1 MNSQRRRQHGFSLL
15 ELLATI
21 TIVGILLAIA
31 VPSFRDVIRRNQV
44 SSASNELLAA
54 MSYART
60 EAISRGQIVSIC
72 PSADG
77 AKCTV
82 GGKAYEPGWLVYTY
96 PAGAASAN
104 KAYASATDIL
114 LRATGARA
122 GVSVQEKGGTVI
134 TFGQQGQ
141 LRPNTPLAFVTCAR
155 SGSSGT
161 GESTTAAPG
170 VNLVVN
176 ASGSVTNKP
185 WAVGAACTPP

>member
-1 MNSQRRRQHGFSLL
+1 MARRQRGFSLL
-15 ELLATI
+15 ELMVTI
-21 TIVGILLAIA
+21 TVAGILLAIA
-31 VPSFRDVIRRNQV
+31 VPNFRDVIRRNQV

-60 EAISRGQIVSIC
+60 EAITRGQLVSIC

-77 AKCTV
+77 AACTA

-104 KAYASATDIL
+104 KAYVAADDVL
-114 LRATGARA
+114 LRATSSRP
-122 GVSVQEKGGTVI
+122 GVSIQEGSGAVI

-141 LRPNTPLAFVTCAR
+141 LRPNTPLAFVTCTR

-161 GESTTAAPG
+161 GESTTTVPG
-170 VNLVVN
+170 VGLVVN

-185 WAVGAACTPP
+185 WAAGDACTPP